1 LYFSCCARGGGG
13 GKAEDVQCQKKK
25 VVLMIMGTIERKSEL
40 YGAKKWIKEMTA
52 LSKSIIK

>member
-1 LYFSCCARGGGG
+1 VKG
-13 GKAEDVQCQKKK
+13 QKKK